1 MDYKYIAKSYTKLHK
16 EEQSKKLN
24 KIKEYLDN
32 HKISLKNKKIL
43 DVGSGTGIS
52 TDFFEGAIGIEPEIE
67 MIKQGSY
74 NAIQASAENLPFND
88 HTFDVIISV
97 TAIHN
102 IANFKKAISEIKRVL
117 KPRYL
122 LIITLLRKSNKFEE
136 IKQLIKKEFNVI
148 EIQEEKDTILISN
161 NLA

>member
-1 MDYKYIAKSYTKLHK
+1 MDYKHIAASYTELHK
-16 EEQSKKLN
+16 EEQLKKLD
-24 KIKEYLDN
+24 KIQEYLEN

-52 TDFFEGAIGIEPEIE
+52 TDFFEGAVGLEPEIE

-74 NAIQASAENLPFND
+74 NAIQGNAENLPFKD
-88 HTFDVIISV
+88 HSFDVIVSV

-102 IANFKKAISEIKRVL
+102 VNDFKKAISEMKRVL
-117 KPRYL
+117 KPNYL

-136 IKQLIKKEFNVI
+136 IKQLIEEEFNVI
-148 EIQEEKDTILISN
+148 EIQEEKDIILISN
-161 NLA
+161 NL